1 MSLKS
6 YCGTLLLLAG
16 LVGCPAGKVWA
27 EGSKELNAFNT
38 HRLPIEY
45 NNATTA
51 GIPRYAPVRV
61 FVKQGETVNLGSSVR
76 VNGVPSFAGQ
86 DISYASPSNIQT
98 GSCNVNSPPGFGLI
112 DTVAKE
118 NAGPQAAGGANPTGY
133 VPCSFVAAETG
144 IYSITFRS
152 VNPNDASPAAL
163 LATDDNALL
172 DINQG
177 SGIAAWDITIRDGN
191 NTFGTERTGRVFFPY
206 LPTFVGANNRSV
218 SPRVYVQTKD
228 GYLYSTRLNNI
239 DPNGFIIMANSR
251 GFIDQT
257 NNSTLYHSIT
267 SSFNTMNPLH
277 GNVIVQPPTVPDTA
291 TNITHLIF
299 LNPPDP
305 DTLTHLGIPLTAVP
319 PPTPSAF
326 QFTGSI
332 SGNQTTVGSG
342 GTFTFNSTAAGSY
355 QLIIDTNNDNIFD
368 PATDRVLQNPAVVGS
383 NSVVWDG
390 KDANGNNVPALPG
403 NAPYTALVRI
413 RTGEYHIPILDAE
426 NLNTPGGL
434 TIELLNAP
442 VPFPP
447 DLDTNNQPVDKF
459 TIYYNNTNY
468 TTANGTPIT
477 LTGPGAPTP
486 ALAIKGI
493 NSQAG
498 VLSFTNNWGDRKGVH
513 VWTYLAGSAVTTPL
527 VILNNTPNL
536 LFVKRITQVNG
547 VDINTIEDDPSDPND
562 NNPRWPANYLRG
574 AINQTNLKPGD
585 EVEYTIYYLNASLLP
600 ASQVRICDRLDPN
613 LVFQPTA
620 FNASSP
626 SDGGLPA
633 DKGIALAIGSTTPTF
648 YLTNINDPPDRG
660 QFVPP
665 PTVPPNCN
673 ITSNPNG
680 TVVVNVT
687 RTTGVPTLPQIP
699 NATGAGIPPESYGFV
714 RFRVRIK

>member
-1 MSLKS
+1 MSLKP
-6 YCGTLLLLAG
+6 YFGTLLLLAG

-38 HRLPIEY
+38 HRLYLEY
-45 NNATTA
+45 NNSATA
-51 GIPRYAPVRV
+51 GITRIAPIRV
-61 FVKQGETVNLGSSVR
+61 FVQAGETVNLGSSVR
-76 VNGVPSFAGQ
+76 VNGVVPNQ
-86 DISYASPSNIQT
+86 DIVYTSPFGGQN
-98 GSCNVNSPPGFGLI
+98 GSCNVDSPAGFGLI
-112 DTVAKE
+112 DTIVKE
-118 NAGPQAAGGANPTGY
+118 NAGPQASAGGNPTGY
-133 VPCSFVAAETG
+133 VPCSFVATETG
-144 IYSITFRS
+144 VYQITFHS
-152 VNPNDASPAAL
+152 VNPLPSNNPTPRSV
-163 LATDDNALL
+163 TDNNAFL
-172 DINQG
+172 DSSQG
-177 SGIAAWDITIRDGN
+177 VGIAGWDITIRDGS
-191 NTFGTERTGRVFFPY
+191 NTFGTERTGRVFATY
-206 LPTFVGANNRSV
+206 LPTNVGANNRSI
-218 SPRVYVQTKD
+218 SPRLYIQTKD
-228 GYLYSTRLNNI
+228 GYRYRISLNNI
-239 DPNGFIIMANSR
+239 DPFGYIIMANSR
-251 GFIDQT
+251 GYIDQT

-267 SSFNTMNPLH
+267 APNNQMSPLN
-277 GNVIVQPPTVPDTA
+277 GNVIVQSPTVPDTA

-368 PATDRVLQNPAVVGS
+368 PATDRVLQNPVVVGS

-426 NLNTPGGL
+426 NLSTPGGL

-477 LTGPGAPTP
+477 LTGLGAPTP

-498 VLSFTNNWGDRKGVH
+498 VLSFTNNWGDQKGIDF
-513 VWTYLAGSAVTTPL
+513 WAYLPGSAVTTPL

-574 AINQTNLKPGD
+574 AINQTLKPGD

-648 YLTNINDPPDRG
+648 YLTNINDAPDRG
-660 QFVPP
+660 EFVPA

-687 RTTGVPTLPQIP
+687 RTTGSPTLPQIP
-699 NATGAGIPPESYGFV
+699 NATSAGVPANSYGFV
-714 RFRVRIK
+714 RFRVKIK